1 MNILESLNI
10 TADEF
15 LHLSY
20 ITYSNSNIAIKT
32 IGDGDFI
39 SATEFSDL
47 LKDILNCN
55 KITPYIV
62 NKLLIDKGFLIKN
75 IAFNKE
81 NLTSSKYLPVNEKG
95 LYYKKIYFNK
105 RPFFIW
111 DYKILF
117 NIFDINFQKKLT
129 KDSANNIYNI
139 MNEYIDVSFDI
150 DNVFINLI
158 KLQFLLFKESN
169 FYCENGVY
177 ENISSQDFDFIK
189 PLL

>member
-1 MNILESLNI
+1 MTLN
-10 TADEF
+10 EF

-20 ITYSNSNIAIKT
+20 NSYWNRHTAIKT

-55 KITPYIV
+55 KIIPYLV

-75 IAFNKE
+75 MAFDKKV
-81 NLTSSKYLPVNEKG
+81 LTSSKYLPVDEKG
-95 LYYKKIYFNK
+95 LYYKKIYYNK
-105 RPFFIW
+105 KPFFIW

-117 NIFDINFQKKLT
+117 NIFDINFQKELT
-129 KDSANNIYNI
+129 KDSAKNICNI
-139 MNEYIDVSFDI
+139 MNEYIDISFDV

-158 KLQFLLFKESN
+158 KLQLLLFAESN
-169 FYCENGVY
+169 FYCEKGIY
-177 ENISSQDFDFIK
+177 ENIDLQNFDFII
-189 PLL
+189 PLIQTLS